1 MKKVIV
7 IVGPTGS
14 GKTGLSIK
22 LAQAFSAEIINGDSV
37 QVYEGLDIGSAKIKV
52 SEQEGVLHHLFDVA
66 KPKDAYSVYHFQR
79 DARQL
84 IDHIERPMIVGGT
97 GLYIKAAL
105 YDYEFVEKKRDHLF
119 DEMYHNLS
127 NAELYRLLMQF
138 DPEVIVDQNNRRRI
152 LRALEQAL
160 HGELRSQKKKK
171 DELLYDALILYLD
184 LDRTIL
190 ESRLRKRLEAQLEAG
205 FIQEVIGLFEKNIKV
220 NAIGYRELA
229 HYLEGTLTLEE
240 AKEEIIRASKKLAK
254 KQKTFFKNQMH
265 PIILDALSPTL
276 YEDAKKLIERF
287 LGDQHETTKNG

>member
-37 QVYEGLDIGSAKIKV
+37 QVYEGLDIGSAKIKA
-52 SEQEGVLHHLFDVA
+52 SEQEGVPHHLFEIA

-84 IDHIERPMIVGGT
+84 MNQIERPMIVGGT

-105 YDYEFVEKKRDHLF
+105 YDYEFVEQKRDHLF
-119 DEMYHNLS
+119 DEMYHSLS

-138 DPEVIVDQNNRRRI
+138 DPEIIVDQNNRRRI
-152 LRALEQAL
+152 LRALEQVL
-160 HGELRSQKKKK
+160 HGEPRSQKKKK
-171 DELLYDALILYLD
+171 DELLYDPLILYLD
-184 LDRTIL
+184 LDRTLL
-190 ESRLRKRLEAQLEAG
+190 ETRLRQRLELQLEAG

-229 HYLEGTLTLEE
+229 HYLEGTLSLEE
-240 AKEEIIRASKKLAK
+240 AKEAIIKASKKLAK

-276 YEDAKKLIERF
+276 FEDAKKLIERF
-287 LGDQHETTKNG
+287 LGD